1 MKLFGSRTA
10 SKETPAGHVGDGAA
24 GTPPDVDAQAMA
36 EMTFLEHL
44 EELRWALFKGI
55 GGILL
60 TTLICFAFSDF
71 IIEQVLMGPKESD
84 FITFRLLG
92 LEIESFE
99 LQNRSVTGQ
108 FFAWI
113 GMIMA
118 AGFVL
123 GSPFFVFALWKFIEP
138 GLYPNERKGLR
149 FSAVFA
155 TGFFM
160 LGIAFGYF
168 VITPF
173 ALKFFAEFELSP
185 EVINEFDITKYA
197 SMVTFWSL
205 GAGALFELPV
215 VIYFLSK
222 LGVVTAAMMRKWRKF
237 GLLIT
242 LILGSIFTPPDPFT
256 MILVAIPLMG
266 LYELSILISAYSER
280 KRDREMKAALE

>member
-10 SKETPAGHVGDGAA
+10 SKEKPAGLVGDGAA
-24 GTPPDVDAQAMA
+24 GTPPPVAQEDLA

-44 EELRWALFKGI
+44 EELRWALIKGLV
-55 GGILL
+55 GIVL
-60 TTLICFAFSDF
+60 TTGVCFYFDDF
-71 IIEQVLMGPKESD
+71 IIDTVLMGPKESD

-92 LEIESFE
+92 LEIDSFE

-108 FFAWI
+108 FFAWF

-155 TGFFM
+155 TFFFM
-160 LGIAFGYF
+160 LGISFGYF
-168 VITPF
+168 IVTPF
-173 ALKFFAEFELSP
+173 ALKFFAGFELSP
-185 EVINEFDITKYA
+185 EIINEFDITRYA

-215 VIYFLSK
+215 VVYFLSK

-242 LILGSIFTPPDPFT
+242 LILGSLFTPPDPFT

-266 LYELSILISAYSER
+266 LYELSILIAGYSER
-280 KRDREMKAALE
+280 RRERELKAALE